1 MLEESIKKELERDQ
15 GKTKAKR
22 PVKHIP
28 GLVQNPEPT
37 VLKKV
42 TNALIEEDLKTAST
56 SVLDDILIPTVKNLM
71 ADMFVGVIERVFRGN
86 SRKPATGGGY
96 YTNYSNSL
104 VRTHTA
110 SGTNYSNVTTIRQ
123 QQPQEQPVREKLTYS
138 NIVMR
143 DRPSAQGLIDTLAGE
158 LVDHDSVTIAELYE
172 MLTDDN
178 SVVYSDPTDNYY
190 GWKSMEGAYIKP
202 YGGQF
207 KVILPKPI
215 QLD

>member
-1 MLEESIKKELERDQ
+1 MLEESIKKELERVQ

-138 NIVMR
+138 NIVVAVPFLRARRAEPHQRVGGRLQGAGDALHAAERRLARLPGVGGLPDSDLCAR
-143 DRPSAQGLIDTLAGE
+143 DL
-158 LVDHDSVTIAELYE
+158 
-172 MLTDDN
+172 
-178 SVVYSDPTDNYY
+178 
-190 GWKSMEGAYIKP
+190 GA
-202 YGGQF
+202 
-207 KVILPKPI
+207 VAANR
-215 QLD
+215 